1 MGIASTQENPFKP
14 ECVHAIF
21 AVSLV
26 LEVSERAQFL
36 FSSAE
41 TSRGQV
47 YKVDL
52 PDPWAILL
60 ELLQNSK
67 LNLQATR

>member
-1 MGIASTQENPFKP
+1 VGIASTEENPFEP

-36 FSSAE
+36 FNSAE
-41 TSRGQV
+41 TPRGQV

-60 ELLQNSK
+60 ELL
-67 LNLQATR
+67 